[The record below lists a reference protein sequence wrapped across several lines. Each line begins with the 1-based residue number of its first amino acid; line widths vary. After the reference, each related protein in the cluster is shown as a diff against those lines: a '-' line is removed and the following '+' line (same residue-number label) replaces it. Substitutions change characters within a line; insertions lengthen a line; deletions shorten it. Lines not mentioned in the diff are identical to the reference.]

1 MIRFGGR
8 GISRRRAQG
17 TFTRFSRLCVAS
29 VGTLAILFAPIVESG
44 TSQTARNETRVRFLA
59 YEDVHETLAQ
69 YADSGMA
76 GTTISN
82 PTEWD
87 VWIREQDRDVRSRID
102 RGVEDSISNL
112 ILYGTSFTKL
122 PRLANSDEVI
132 SEASATLNPA
142 ALARVRQ
149 LVAGTEAAKRNERVE
164 FVNEFLKRKRIL
176 GEHKERYLAG
186 NLVRFVEEQR
196 EYLEKLEAA
205 RKSGDKSEVLAARGT
220 LYARRGL
227 SVDTSL
233 LPNFAIED
241 TLRVLLAKGAISP
254 GSIRRIAVVGPGLDF
269 TDKRDG
275 YDFYPLQTIQPF
287 AVMEAVERLG
297 LGKREELRIVTLDL
311 NASVNSHVANLAAAG
326 KKGRAYRV
334 QLPRDTAAQW
344 TSLAVNYW
352 EKFGEVIG
360 TPAKPLAVPEQLQS
374 VKLKAVAISA
384 DRAARVSPVDLN
396 IVAQTT
402 EFAEGEGFDLVVA
415 TNILV
420 YYDHFQQA
428 LAMSNIARMMNA
440 GGIFIA
446 NTALPSA
453 HDDRLKYLGGR
464 NVAYAQDG
472 SYGDDVV
479 VYKRQ

>member
-1 MIRFGGR
+1 MPSFQRCAVSRQCPGVI
-8 GISRRRAQG
+8 IPNSRRLRAAC
-17 TFTRFSRLCVAS
+17 FCAIVVLFSLRGEGRKLQ
-29 VGTLAILFAPIVESG
+29 AP
-44 TSQTARNETRVRFLA
+44 QNEVQVRFLA
-59 YEDVHETLAQ
+59 LDDVRETLTKYEDSDLPGSKITSAE
-69 YADSGMA
+69 
-76 GTTISN
+76 
-82 PTEWD
+82 EWD
-87 VWIREQDRDVRSRID
+87 RWIRKQDRDVRSRID

-112 ILYGTSFTKL
+112 ILFGTSFTKL
-122 PRLANSDEVI
+122 PRLANPDEALD
-132 SEASATLNPA
+132 EAAGKLTPT

-149 LVAGTEAAKRNERVE
+149 LAAATKAAKRNERVE
-164 FVNEFLKRKRIL
+164 FVNEFLKQKRISSV
-176 GEHKERYLAG
+176 EREPHLAG
-186 NLVRFVEEQR
+186 NLVRYVKEQR
-196 EYLEKLEAA
+196 EYQRKLEEAG
-205 RKSGDKSEVLAARGT
+205 KSGDRGETLAARGT

-241 TLRVLLAKGAISP
+241 TLRVLLAKGVLQT
-254 GSIRRIAVVGPGLDF
+254 GSVRRIAIVGPGLDF

-297 LGKREELRIVTLDL
+297 LGKRNELRVVTLDL
-311 NASVNSHVANLAAAG
+311 NQAVNSHVATLAANG
-326 KKGRAYRV
+326 KNGRVYRV
-334 QLPRDTAAQW
+334 QLPRDVDAQW
-344 TSLAVNYW
+344 TNQAVNYW

-360 TPAKPLAVPEQLQS
+360 TPAKPLAVPEQLPH
-374 VKLKAVAISA
+374 VKLKAVAITA
-384 DRAARVSPVDLN
+384 DRAARVSPVNLN
-396 IVAQTT
+396 IVAQTAD
-402 EFAEGEGFDLVVA
+402 FAEGDGFDLVVA

-440 GGIFIA
+440 SGVFVA